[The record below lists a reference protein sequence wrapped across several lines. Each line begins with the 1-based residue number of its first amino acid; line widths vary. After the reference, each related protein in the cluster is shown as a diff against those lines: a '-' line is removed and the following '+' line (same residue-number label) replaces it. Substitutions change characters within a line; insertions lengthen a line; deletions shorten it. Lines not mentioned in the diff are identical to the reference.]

1 MKKIIR
7 FRSLLL
13 SAAFTLF
20 ALVLASCDKTSDGP
34 EGEYAQ
40 NGVLISNEGAMNFSN
55 ASLSFYSHDSR
66 SVTNDVFKKVNSPMV
81 LGDVLQHLSVHGE
94 RAYLVMNNSGK
105 ITVSNTNTLKAEG
118 EITGLEGARYFT
130 ALDEEKG
137 YVTEWLAYDP
147 STYVYGNGRVAVVDL
162 KTLTVTK
169 TITVGVQPEHL
180 VISGGKLFVANSG
193 GNTVTVI
200 NTTTDA
206 IEASIPVNDGPNSLA
221 LDRNNVLW
229 VSSSGVKAYNSDWTV
244 SEENSTPGS
253 LAKIN
258 PGSNAVLE
266 TLHFNQNTPMPGKL
280 ITNSNR
286 DKLYYVFN
294 NRVYEQNINSST
306 LASQPLIDR
315 GNTYTPYGFYGLG
328 VEPATGMIYAG
339 KSPDFTNNGWVVRY
353 NGQSG
358 APVDSFQVGIAPN
371 GFVFR

>member
-1 MKKIIR
+1 MKKITQ

-13 SAAFTLF
+13 SAAF
-20 ALVLASCDKTSDGP
+20 ASCAMVFTGCDKTSDGP
-34 EGEYAQ
+34 TGEYAQ

-55 ASLSFYSHDSR
+55 ASVSFYSHESR
-66 SVTNDVFKKVNSPMV
+66 AMENDAFKKVNNPMV
-81 LGDVLQHLSVHGE
+81 LGDVLQHLYLHDD

-105 ITVSNTNTLKAEG
+105 VVVSNANTLKAEG
-118 EITGLEGARYFT
+118 EITGFDAPRYMV
-130 ALDEEKG
+130 ALNGDKG
-137 YVTEWLAYDP
+137 YVTEWLGYDP
-147 STYVYGNGRVAVVDL
+147 ATYVYGNGRVAVVDL

-169 TITVGVQPEHL
+169 TISVGVQPEHL

-193 GNTVTVI
+193 GKTVTVI
-200 NTTTDA
+200 NTSTDA
-206 IEASIPVNDGPNSLA
+206 IETSIQVNDGPNSLA

-229 VSSSGVKAYNSDWTV
+229 VSSSGVKTYNSDWTV

-258 PGSNAVLE
+258 PSSNTVIQTMTFSQKA
-266 TLHFNQNTPMPGKL
+266 PSPSKL
-280 ITNSNR
+280 TTNSNR

-294 NRVYEQNINSST
+294 NRVYEQNINASA
-306 LASQPLIDR
+306 LASKPLIDR
-315 GNTYTPYGFYGLG
+315 GSTYTPYGFYGLG
-328 VEPATGMIYAG
+328 AESATGMIYAG
-339 KSPDFTNNGWVVRY
+339 KVTDFGAEGWVVRF